1 MYKTHGDSPDHGNGL
16 PGSPGPDTDR
26 PHPKLVRFPD
36 PEDDMQL
43 TDQVQLK
50 RWQKKFFHGAE
61 HISVGG
67 LLADAAAQAGLSCRS
82 TTG

>member
-1 MYKTHGDSPDHGNGL
+1 
-16 PGSPGPDTDR
+16 
-26 PHPKLVRFPD
+26 
-36 PEDDMQL
+36 MQL